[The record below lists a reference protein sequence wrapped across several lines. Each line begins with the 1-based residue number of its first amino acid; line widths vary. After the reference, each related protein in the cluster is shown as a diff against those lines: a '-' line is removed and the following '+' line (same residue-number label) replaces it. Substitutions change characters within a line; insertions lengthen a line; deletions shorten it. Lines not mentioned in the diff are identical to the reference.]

1 MIVKYYIYI
10 EQDKIV
16 QLVKS
21 EKVDKGFIYTFYD
34 ISKEETELNKDNLVE
49 INEID
54 FTRLYYDL
62 VKDEG
67 IIKEIL
73 NGLDFN

>member
-34 ISKEETELNKDNLVE
+34 ISKEELELNKDNLVE

-54 FTRLYYDL
+54 FTRLYYNL

-73 NGLDFN
+73 DKLDFN